1 MYNELCHN
9 ESLVEAENVGNDLA
23 NWLINNKIIEC
34 IFGPN
39 LHVEVSFFF
48 SPCKAFNFCLFE
60 YNKHLIFSHLDHQI
74 SVSILGNKKLHW
86 RKNYMHIVVKIFLL
100 KCWLNKWGRKTVL
113 EEILFWWLPQLSKS
127 CKSWL
132 CSDN

>member
-39 LHVEVSFFF
+39 LHVEVSIFFIFF
-48 SPCKAFNFCLFE
+48 SLQ
-60 YNKHLIFSHLDHQI
+60 D
-74 SVSILGNKKLHW
+74 
-86 RKNYMHIVVKIFLL
+86 M
-100 KCWLNKWGRKTVL
+100 
-113 EEILFWWLPQLSKS
+113 
-127 CKSWL
+127 
-132 CSDN
+132 

>member
-39 LHVEVSFFF
+39 LHVEVSIFFF
-48 SPCKAFNFCLFE
+48 FLFLTS
-60 YNKHLIFSHLDHQI
+60 YVICVCWNIIKLLI
-74 SVSILGNKKLHW
+74 SVNWITNYLDQYW
-86 RKNYMHIVVKIFLL
+86 EIKNCI
-100 KCWLNKWGRKTVL
+100 
-113 EEILFWWLPQLSKS
+113 
-127 CKSWL
+127 
-132 CSDN
+132 